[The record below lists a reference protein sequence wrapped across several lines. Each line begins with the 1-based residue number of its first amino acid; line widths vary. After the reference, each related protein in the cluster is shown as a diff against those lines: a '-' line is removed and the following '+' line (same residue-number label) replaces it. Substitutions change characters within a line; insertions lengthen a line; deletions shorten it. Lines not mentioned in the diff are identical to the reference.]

1 MQKNQYPLGL
11 TLVAIFAIIA
21 GVGEVIVG
29 ITGNYLGI
37 LSKNISPSVA
47 TAIIGSFY
55 SFGGIFL
62 LIRKKWGAMLGIGFI
77 SAEILG
83 RIYLIIIGIAPDH
96 GIDAVKILIGG
107 IIAVLLIAYVIY
119 MWKYFK

>member
-55 SFGGIFL
+55 SFGGILFL
-62 LIRKKWGAMLGIGFI
+62 TRKKWGAMLGIGFI

-83 RIYLIIIGIAPDH
+83 RIYLIIIGIAPAH
-96 GIDAVKILIGG
+96 SIDTVKILIGG

>member
-83 RIYLIIIGIAPDH
+83 RIYLIIIGIAPAH